1 MEAIMSTATANN
13 PNSASEFSGKR
24 LGEVLAKDWW
34 LFALRGL
41 LGVVFGIIAL
51 VMPVATILA
60 LVLLFAAY
68 MLVDGIFALC
78 TSIRAMLRRES
89 WSLSLL
95 QGIASIA
102 AGALTFLWPG
112 ITLLAFVLLLAAWS
126 IVSGCLTLA
135 ATPRVKIN
143 YGRGW
148 LIFSGLVSLLYGFLM
163 MLAPMIG
170 AVVLTWWLGAYSLVL
185 GVTLIVLAFRL
196 RSQRDKHPS
205 VRNAQPAM

>member
-1 MEAIMSTATANN
+1 
-13 PNSASEFSGKR
+13 
-24 LGEVLAKDWW
+24 
-34 LFALRGL
+34 
-41 LGVVFGIIAL
+41 
-51 VMPVATILA
+51 
-60 LVLLFAAY
+60 
-68 MLVDGIFALC
+68 
-78 TSIRAMLRRES
+78 MLRRES

-95 QGIASIA
+95 QGLASIA